1 MAKST
6 KAPSFDMDVVDKKEA
21 AGILKSSRQ
30 RGSRSSKYTPVY
42 ESISGLKAGQFL
54 VLRSIDK
61 SSKLG
66 IYQGVKRNFGTD
78 VKMASARD
86 RDASGEAYTLVI
98 GRATDHDEMRDLAKR
113 G

>member
-6 KAPSFDMDVVDKKEA
+6 TAPSFDMDVVDKKEA

-42 ESISGLKAGQFL
+42 ESISGLKDGQFL

-78 VKMASARD
+78 VKMTSARD

-98 GRATDHDEMRDLAKR
+98 GRATDHDDMRELAKR

>member
-1 MAKST
+1 MN
-6 KAPSFDMDVVDKKEA
+6 VVDKEEA

-30 RGSRSSKYTPVY
+30 RGTRGSKYTPIY
-42 ESISGLKAGQFL
+42 DSIRGLGDGEFL

-61 SSKLG
+61 SAKLG
-66 IYQGVKRNFGTD
+66 VYQGVKRNFGED

-86 RDASGEAYTLVI
+86 REASGEAYTIVI
-98 GRATDHDEMRDLAKR
+98 GRSTDHDEMRELAKQ

>member
-1 MAKST
+1 MAKSSKT
-6 KAPSFDMDVVDKKEA
+6 PTFDMDIVDKKAA

-30 RGSRSSKYTPVY
+30 RGSRSSKYTPIY
-42 ESISGLKAGQFL
+42 ESISGLSDGEFL

-61 SSKLG
+61 SAKLG
-66 IYQGVKRNFGTD
+66 IYQGAKRNFGTD

-98 GRATDHDEMRDLAKR
+98 GRATDHDEMRELAKR